1 MLLVDNKNWTVIPE
15 YEKILKHVV
24 EEFIFGLEEPDY
36 EEFENIDKLKKEI
49 TEHFD
54 KFFKDPEF
62 GKLITKAVD

>member
-1 MLLVDNKNWTVIPE
+1 MLHMDNKNWTVIPE

-36 EEFENIDKLKKEI
+36 EELENINKLKKEI

-62 GKLITKAVD
+62 CRLIPRVTD